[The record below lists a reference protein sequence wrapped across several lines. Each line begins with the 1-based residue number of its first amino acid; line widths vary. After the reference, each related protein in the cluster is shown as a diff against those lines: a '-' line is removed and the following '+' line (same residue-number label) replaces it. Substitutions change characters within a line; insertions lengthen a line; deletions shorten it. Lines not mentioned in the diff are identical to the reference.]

1 MSGKVIKPKEEK
13 DASKVMD
20 DAPPGTQEY
29 IMLRQD
35 SIQSAELKKKES
47 PFRAK
52 CHEIFCCPLKQVHL
66 KENTEPE
73 EPQLKGIVTKLYS
86 RQGYHLQLQADG
98 TIDGT
103 KEEDSS
109 YTLFNLIPVGL
120 RVVAI
125 QGVQTKLY
133 LAMNS
138 EGYLYT
144 SKRERKCSN
153 GAGNRNKSDS
163 EWKMDFERV
172 RIEDEKRLEHFT
184 PECKFKES
192 VFENYYVTY
201 SSMIYRQQQ
210 SGRGW
215 YLGLNKE
222 GEIMKG
228 NHVKKNKPAA
238 HFLPKPLKVAMYKE
252 PSLHDLTEFSRS
264 GSGTPTK
271 SRSVSGV
278 LNGGYP
284 LVMPFT
290 IQLRTYSSFWILLE
304 LVLRAQLRYSK
315 HSDH

>member
-1 MSGKVIKPKEEK
+1 MVVGVVAMAAAIASSLIRQKRQAREREKSNACKCVSSPSKGKTSCDKNKLNVFSRVKLFG
-13 DASKVMD
+13 SKKRRRRR
-20 DAPPGTQEY
+20 P
-29 IMLRQD
+29 
-35 SIQSAELKKKES
+35 
-47 PFRAK
+47 
-52 CHEIFCCPLKQVHL
+52 
-66 KENTEPE
+66 

-86 RQGYHLQLQADG
+86 RQGFHLQLQADG

-103 KEEDSS
+103 KDEDST

-144 SKRERKCSN
+144 S
-153 GAGNRNKSDS
+153 
-163 EWKMDFERV
+163 
-172 RIEDEKRLEHFT
+172 EHFT

-278 LNGGYP
+278 LNGGKS
-284 LVMPFT
+284 MSHNEST
-290 IQLRTYSSFWILLE
+290 
-304 LVLRAQLRYSK
+304 
-315 HSDH
+315 

>member
-13 DASKVMD
+13 DASKVFPLIYRNEILYGID
-20 DAPPGTQEY
+20 
-29 IMLRQD
+29 
-35 SIQSAELKKKES
+35 
-47 PFRAK
+47 PFL
-52 CHEIFCCPLKQVHL
+52 HHL
-66 KENTEPE
+66 WQCLHLHGPHCTK
-73 EPQLKGIVTKLYS
+73 PQLKGIVTKLYS
-86 RQGYHLQLQADG
+86 RQGYHLQLQPDG
-98 TIDGT
+98 TIDGA
-103 KEEDSS
+103 KEEESS
-109 YTLFNLIPVGL
+109 ATMFNLIPVGL

-144 SKRERKCSN
+144 S
-153 GAGNRNKSDS
+153 
-163 EWKMDFERV
+163 
-172 RIEDEKRLEHFT
+172 EHFT

-201 SSMIYRQQQ
+201 SSMIYRQQH
-210 SGRGW
+210 SGRSW
-215 YLGLNKE
+215 FLGLNKE

-278 LNGGYP
+278 LNGGKS
-284 LVMPFT
+284 MRQNDST
-290 IQLRTYSSFWILLE
+290 
-304 LVLRAQLRYSK
+304 
-315 HSDH
+315 

>member
-1 MSGKVIKPKEEK
+1 MLPFNYFPLSVCDLFFLSLFKNVQLSPLPAFSGEK
-13 DASKVMD
+13 SKCFCSSPHLFCR
-20 DAPPGTQEY
+20 PPWMGNRTRPGLYSQ
-29 IMLRQD
+29 
-35 SIQSAELKKKES
+35 
-47 PFRAK
+47 
-52 CHEIFCCPLKQVHL
+52 
-66 KENTEPE
+66 

-86 RQGYHLQLQADG
+86 RQGYHLQMQADG

-103 KEEDSS
+103 KEEEST
-109 YTLFNLIPVGL
+109 YTVFNLIPVGL

-144 SKRERKCSN
+144 S
-153 GAGNRNKSDS
+153 
-163 EWKMDFERV
+163 
-172 RIEDEKRLEHFT
+172 EHFT

-201 SSMIYRQQQ
+201 SSMIYRQMQ

-271 SRSVSGV
+271 SRSVSGA
-278 LNGGYP
+278 LNGGKS
-284 LVMPFT
+284 MSQNET
-290 IQLRTYSSFWILLE
+290 T
-304 LVLRAQLRYSK
+304 
-315 HSDH
+315 

>member
-144 SKRERKCSN
+144 SGELCYFFC
-153 GAGNRNKSDS
+153 KS
-163 EWKMDFERV
+163 
-172 RIEDEKRLEHFT
+172 
-184 PECKFKES
+184 
-192 VFENYYVTY
+192 
-201 SSMIYRQQQ
+201 
-210 SGRGW
+210 
-215 YLGLNKE
+215 
-222 GEIMKG
+222 
-228 NHVKKNKPAA
+228 
-238 HFLPKPLKVAMYKE
+238 
-252 PSLHDLTEFSRS
+252 
-264 GSGTPTK
+264 K
-271 SRSVSGV
+271 SK
-278 LNGGYP
+278 
-284 LVMPFT
+284 
-290 IQLRTYSSFWILLE
+290 LE
-304 LVLRAQLRYSK
+304 LGMLWDKVKSQNILHLNASSK
-315 HSDH
+315 NQYLKTTT

>member
-1 MSGKVIKPKEEK
+1 MAAAIASSLIRQKRQAREREKSNACRCTSSPNKAKSACEKPSRLSVFSRVKLFG
-13 DASKVMD
+13 SKKRRRRR
-20 DAPPGTQEY
+20 P
-29 IMLRQD
+29 
-35 SIQSAELKKKES
+35 
-47 PFRAK
+47 
-52 CHEIFCCPLKQVHL
+52 
-66 KENTEPE
+66 

-86 RQGYHLQLQADG
+86 RQGFHLQLQADG

-109 YTLFNLIPVGL
+109 FTMFNLIPVGL

-144 SKRERKCSN
+144 SLKAFTLTLFSPLLFCL
-153 GAGNRNKSDS
+153 
-163 EWKMDFERV
+163 F
-172 RIEDEKRLEHFT
+172 LQEHFT

-238 HFLPKPLKVAMYKE
+238 HFLPKPLK
-252 PSLHDLTEFSRS
+252 
-264 GSGTPTK
+264 
-271 SRSVSGV
+271 
-278 LNGGYP
+278 
-284 LVMPFT
+284 
-290 IQLRTYSSFWILLE
+290 
-304 LVLRAQLRYSK
+304 
-315 HSDH
+315 

>member
-1 MSGKVIKPKEEK
+1 MSGKVAKPKEEK
-13 DASKVMD
+13 DASKVQD
-20 DAPPGTQEY
+20 DAAPGTQEY

-35 SIQSAELKKKES
+35 SIHSADIRSKGS

-52 CHEIFCCPLKQVHL
+52 CHEIFCCPLKQAIHR
-66 KENTEPE
+66 ESSEPE

-86 RQGYHLQLQADG
+86 RQGFHLQLQADG

-103 KEEDSS
+103 KEEDNG
-109 YTLFNLIPVGL
+109 YTVFNLIPVGL

-144 SKRERKCSN
+144 S
-153 GAGNRNKSDS
+153 
-163 EWKMDFERV
+163 
-172 RIEDEKRLEHFT
+172 EHFT

-238 HFLPKPLKVAMYKE
+238 HFLPKPLKVAMYRE

-271 SRSVSGV
+271 SRSASAV
-278 LNGGYP
+278 LNGGKA
-284 LVMPFT
+284 VSQHEST
-290 IQLRTYSSFWILLE
+290 
-304 LVLRAQLRYSK
+304 
-315 HSDH
+315 

>member
-1 MSGKVIKPKEEK
+1 MAAALASSLIRQKRQAREREKSNACRCVSSPNKTKPCEK
-13 DASKVMD
+13 PSRLSMFSRVKLFGSKKRRRRR
-20 DAPPGTQEY
+20 P
-29 IMLRQD
+29 
-35 SIQSAELKKKES
+35 
-47 PFRAK
+47 
-52 CHEIFCCPLKQVHL
+52 
-66 KENTEPE
+66 

-86 RQGYHLQLQADG
+86 RQGFHLQLQADG

-103 KEEDSS
+103 KEEDNG
-109 YTLFNLIPVGL
+109 YTIFNLIPVGL

-138 EGYLYT
+138 EGFLYT
-144 SKRERKCSN
+144 SLKCRCS
-153 GAGNRNKSDS
+153 GSSPHYYGDMNKGLFKPPSS
-163 EWKMDFERV
+163 VSRPSP
-172 RIEDEKRLEHFT
+172 RLIMSSLSPSLSLSLSPQEHFT

-228 NHVKKNKPAA
+228 NHVKKNKPAG
-238 HFLPKPLKVAMYKE
+238 HFLPKPLKVAMYRE

-271 SRSVSGV
+271 SRSASAV
-278 LNGGYP
+278 LNGGKT
-284 LVMPFT
+284 VSQNEST
-290 IQLRTYSSFWILLE
+290 
-304 LVLRAQLRYSK
+304 
-315 HSDH
+315 